1 MIITEAEAKDM
12 LIQEM
17 RENERLHAEIAR
29 LKAERDIL
37 QKDKGDW
44 YSDKLHAVTVNAN
57 LGVEIARLR
66 QQLATAK
73 KVLQYAIECD
83 EAIQPTIYYESRLMW
98 RSHQLAEIV
107 DRAKTVLK
115 ELGGDE

>member
-73 KVLQYAIECD
+73 KVLEALWPLLKYQGYGNTISPADYAFMRETTSNALKKLEAD
-83 EAIQPTIYYESRLMW
+83 E
-98 RSHQLAEIV
+98 
-107 DRAKTVLK
+107 
-115 ELGGDE
+115 